1 MAGERFVDQII
12 KKRDGGELTDDEIR
26 DMIKRYTAGEIP
38 DYQMS
43 AMLMAIYYSGMNDRE
58 ITTLTLAMRDSGE
71 QVDLSSIPGVKVDKH
86 STGGVGDKTT
96 MIIGP
101 IVAACG
107 IPVAKMSGRGLGF
120 TGGTVDKF
128 ESIPGYQTEMSMETF
143 FDLVR
148 KHGISVVG
156 QSGELAPA
164 DKALYAMRDV
174 TGTVESIPL
183 IASSI
188 MSKKLAAGAD
198 KIVLDVTVGN
208 GAFMQDLDRAKELAK
223 RMVAIGDGA
232 GRETVAMLTDMN
244 EPLGH
249 AIGNNLEV
257 KEAIEMLHGRGPEDL
272 QEICYALAG
281 MMISLASGADG
292 EAAAPAGADPRL
304 KDKLSYEQGIELA
317 KEKIA
322 DGSAWEKFKE
332 LVAAQGGDV
341 SYLEDPSKFPVAP
354 CSCELK
360 AESDGYIGWI
370 DTMGFGLAAG
380 RLGAGR
386 ATKEDVIDPS
396 AGIILHKKIG
406 DEVHAGDVIATL
418 YGGSPGQPGKPRYE
432 IEANI
437 QAVADDLKKCIHV
450 DKEKPDEQPKI
461 YDIIRANPANW
472 MG

>member
-12 KKRDGGELTDDEIR
+12 KKRDGGELTDEELR
-26 DMIKRYTAGEIP
+26 GMIDRYMAGDIP

-43 AMLMAIYYSGMNDRE
+43 SMLMAIYYAGMSDRE

-71 QVDLSSIPGVKVDKH
+71 QVDLSSVPGIKVDKH

-96 MIIGP
+96 LIIGP

-120 TGGTVDKF
+120 TGGTVDKW
-128 ESIPGYQTEMSMETF
+128 ESIPGYQTEMSMGTF

-148 KHGISVVG
+148 KHGISLVG
-156 QSGELAPA
+156 QSGDLAPA

-208 GAFMQDLDRAKELAK
+208 GAFMQDIDRARELAK
-223 RMVAIGDGA
+223 RMVAIGTGA

-257 KEAIEMLHGRGPEDL
+257 KEAIEMLHGHGPEDL

-281 MMISLASGADG
+281 MMISLASG
-292 EAAAPAGADPRL
+292 ETAGADTEVDPRL
-304 KDKLSYEQGIELA
+304 QDKLSYEQGIAIA

-332 LVAAQGGDV
+332 VVSAQGGDI
-341 SYLEDPSKFPVAP
+341 SYIEDPSKFPVAP

-386 ATKEDVIDPS
+386 ATKEDIIDPT

-418 YGGSPGQPGKPRYE
+418 YGGSPGQPGKPWYV

-461 YDIIRANPANW
+461 YDIIRANPANR

>member
-1 MAGERFVDQII
+1 MAGRFVDQII
-12 KKRDGGELTDDEIR
+12 KKRDGGELTDEEIR
-26 DMIKRYTAGEIP
+26 DMIDRYMAGDIP

-43 AMLMAIYYSGMNDRE
+43 SMLMAIYYSGMSDRE

-71 QVDLSSIPGVKVDKH
+71 QVDLSSIPGMKVDKH

-96 MIIGP
+96 LIIGP

-120 TGGTVDKF
+120 TGGTVDKW
-128 ESIPGYQTEMSMETF
+128 ESIPGYQTDMSMESF
-143 FDLVR
+143 FELVR
-148 KHGISVVG
+148 KHGISLVG
-156 QSGELAPA
+156 QSGDLAPA

-332 LVAAQGGDV
+332 VVASQGGDI
-341 SYLEDPSKFPVAP
+341 SYVEDPSKFPVAP
-354 CSCELK
+354 CYCELK

-396 AGIILHKKIG
+396 AGIVLHKKIG
-406 DEVHAGDVIATL
+406 DEVHVGDVIMTI
-418 YGGSPGQPGKPRYE
+418 YGGSPEQPGKPRYV
-432 IEANI
+432 IEENT
-437 QAVADDLKKCIHV
+437 QGVAVDLKKCFRI
-450 DKEKPDEQPKI
+450 DKEKPTEQPRI
-461 YDIIRANPANW
+461 YEIIR
-472 MG
+472 